1 MNKIDFSNIQVTDI
15 EGKKVPV
22 DIRQMMGNLLYMQG
36 NNITECELGQAIY
49 HQADDMP
56 MELSDEQV
64 AIIKRFAE
72 RLAYVTRTAILE
84 ALKD

>member
-1 MNKIDFSNIQVTDI
+1 MKKIDFSNIQVTDI

-22 DIRQMMGNLLYMQG
+22 DIRHMMGNLLYMQG
-36 NNITECELGQAIY
+36 TDITECELGQAIY
-49 HQADDMP
+49 HQADDKP
-56 MELSDEQV
+56 MELPDEQV

-72 RLAYVTRTAILE
+72 RLAYVTRMAILD

>member
-1 MNKIDFSNIQVTDI
+1 MKKIDFSNIQVTDI

-49 HQADDMP
+49 HQEDDIP

-84 ALKD
+84 ALKE

>member
-1 MNKIDFSNIQVTDI
+1 MKKIDFSNIQVTDI
-15 EGKKVPV
+15 EGQKVPV

-49 HQADDMP
+49 HQEDDIQ

-72 RLAYVTRTAILE
+72 RLAYVTRIAILD